1 MSIRFP
7 IPLQLFSLSLLLL
20 NNPISDTDAFYTSEK
35 AGSSSEEQLAE
46 ALAPKANRAFRRG
59 EMLKYRL
66 HYGLLQAG
74 EAVLEVQPK
83 VTELGGRKV
92 FHIVAK
98 GYTTGTTD
106 WFYKVR
112 DRYETYMDEEA
123 LVPWYFVRRVD
134 EGGFRFSQ
142 DYVFDHYSQKV
153 NVGQNQIYKVPD
165 GIQDMVSAFYSA
177 RVLDLSNA
185 REGDRFTLT
194 CFMDKEVWPMQIR
207 FIRREV
213 IETDLGKLKALL
225 FRPMVQKGRVFKQ
238 DEDLSV
244 WISDDDNHI
253 PLRAEAKILVGSV
266 KMDLTEYRN
275 LANPLAMV
283 QKSK

>member
-1 MSIRFP
+1 MKLPYP
-7 IPLQLFSLSLLLL
+7 IALKFFSVSLLLL
-20 NNPISDTDAFYTSEK
+20 STPAAAPKTWQTNEQAATAI
-35 AGSSSEEQLAE
+35 EEQGGE
-46 ALAPKANRAFRRG
+46 ALAPKSNRAFRRG
-59 EMLKYRL
+59 EWLKYRL

-83 VTELGGRKV
+83 ATELGGRKV

-112 DRYETYMDEEA
+112 DRYETYLDEEA

-142 DYVFDHYSQKV
+142 DYVFDHYSQQV
-153 NVGQNQIYKVPD
+153 NVGQNQLFKVPN

-177 RVLDLSNA
+177 RVLDLSKA
-185 REGDRFTLT
+185 KEGQRFTLS

-213 IETDLGKLKALL
+213 IDTDLGKVKALL
-225 FRPMVQKGRVFKQ
+225 FQPLVQKGRVFKQ

-244 WISDDDNHI
+244 WVSDDENHI
-253 PLRAEAKILVGSV
+253 PLRAEAKILIGSV

-275 LANPLAMV
+275 LANPLALV
-283 QKSK
+283 PKSK